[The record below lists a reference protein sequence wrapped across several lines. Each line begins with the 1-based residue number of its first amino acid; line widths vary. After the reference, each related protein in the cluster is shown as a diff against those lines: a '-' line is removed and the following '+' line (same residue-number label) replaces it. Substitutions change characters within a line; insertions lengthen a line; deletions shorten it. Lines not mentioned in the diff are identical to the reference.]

1 MRRGDVVAV
10 RQGSS
15 LTKRFPPA
23 SAGSNNEV
31 HTAWRGLVFL
41 KDSLEGMVRERI
53 ADDIY
58 VFTSRLYAQVTAGA
72 IITKEGVILIDTLYF
87 PEETWAIKEFL
98 EDRLGHKIRY
108 VINTHYHADHTQ
120 GSCLFPQARIISHA
134 MCREL
139 LDTVGREGLAE
150 AKSNSPELEDVQ
162 IVLPDLFFDKGEMT
176 INFGGKNLRLLHM
189 PGHSSDL
196 IGIFV
201 VNNRILFASDNM
213 MPVPT
218 IFDGSFADLTN
229 SLNMMLEMKPDTVV
243 QGHGE
248 VILRGEVESVIQS
261 NLDYLSTIKARVSD
275 IIASGKSEDSLRE
288 IDIESCGKS
297 RIPLN
302 GLVADL
308 HQANLHKLY
317 QTLRD
322 A

>member
-1 MRRGDVVAV
+1 
-10 RQGSS
+10 
-15 LTKRFPPA
+15 
-23 SAGSNNEV
+23 
-31 HTAWRGLVFL
+31 
-41 KDSLEGMVRERI
+41 MVRERI

-58 VFTSRLYAQVTAGA
+58 VFTSKLYAQVTAGA

-98 EDRLGHKIRY
+98 EDRLGHKVRY

-120 GSCLFPQARIISHA
+120 GSCLFPKARIVSHA

-139 LDTVGREGLAE
+139 LNSVGREGLAE
-150 AKSNSPELEDVQ
+150 AKSNSPELDDVT
-162 IVLPDLFFDKGEMT
+162 IILPDLYFDEGEMA
-176 INFGGKNLRLLHM
+176 INFGGKNLRLIHM
-189 PGHSSDL
+189 PGHSLDL
-196 IGIFV
+196 IGVFV
-201 VNNRILFASDNM
+201 ANNRILFASDNM

-218 IFDGSFADLTN
+218 LFDGSFSDLNN
-229 SLNMMLEMKPDTVV
+229 SLHMMLEMKPDTVV

-261 NLDYLSTIKARVSD
+261 NLDYLSTIKRKV
-275 IIASGKSEDSLRE
+275 GKLIQKGKPEESLND

-302 GLVADL
+302 GLVTDL

-317 QTLRD
+317 QELRNK
-322 A
+322 